1 MDKTLEVFIEIKK
14 PIHFLKIFVGYLVI
28 GLAAVSPL
36 IVAYVGSSIES
47 KIVGHPVNEGNSAIF
62 SVFWFAILTIPGGIV
77 FSVIFTFY
85 YLKNVFL
92 YFKDKKKQKF

>member
-28 GLAAVSPL
+28 GLGAISPAIVSY
-36 IVAYVGSSIES
+36 IGSYIES
-47 KIVGHPVNEGNSAIF
+47 KIVGHPVNESNSVFFAF
-62 SVFWFAILTIPGGIV
+62 FWFALFTIPGGIV
-77 FSVIFTFY
+77 FSIIFTIY

-92 YFKDKKKQKF
+92 YFKDKKKQ